1 MPLFIPKDWM
11 PWELSSNTLDRIV
24 EMRHTGP
31 ARYADRELAK
41 PSIDKIVSILL
52 DCWEQAGQNEH
63 NHAGKLCDPRTYKI
77 CYFAALAAQ
86 SEQGTGSALARLA
99 RKTLGDQRPLEIDPA
114 HVLTLGYLVL
124 QFEEITMLQRKYYP
138 PSTADQSF
146 KASLKRSSLK
156 SPTHNL

>member
-1 MPLFIPKDWM
+1 MAK
-11 PWELSSNTLDRIV
+11 
-24 EMRHTGP
+24 MRDTGP
-31 ARYADRELAK
+31 ARYKTLEIPD
-41 PSIDKIVSILL
+41 PTIDKITSILL
-52 DCWEQAGQNEH
+52 DCWEEAGRLAAHYHGAICNPETQK
-63 NHAGKLCDPRTYKI
+63 A

-124 QFEEITMLQRKYYP
+124 AFEEITTLQRKYYP
-138 PSTADQSF
+138 ASTADQSF

-156 SPTHNL
+156 SPTNNL